1 MKRVLAIASLIVLS
15 GCSVAM
21 ASKTKGVTLETS
33 QACKSRSC
41 FLALRD
47 VQVMTSTP
55 GADGT
60 LTETYKVLLKKGS
73 AGRAVMHGIL
83 DVFTLGAWEV
93 AATPIEGSATKDKFV
108 IVTALFD
115 KDGRVIET
123 AVGDRIPHMAA
134 APIDST
140 QPLKPVVATT
150 ATADAAGTPTATS
163 AATDGQTASTAVA
176 TTMPSSAATGGS
188 DQATTTT
195 AGASSI
201 PPAQSVADQPSGS
214 STQALAPAK

>member
-1 MKRVLAIASLIVLS
+1 MKRILAITSLIILS

-47 VQVMTSTP
+47 VKVMTSTP
-55 GADGT
+55 GSDGT

-73 AGRAVMHGIL
+73 AGRAVMHGIF
-83 DVFTLGAWEV
+83 DVFTAGLWEV

-108 IVTALFD
+108 IITALFD
-115 KDGRVIET
+115 KDGRVMEM

-134 APIDST
+134 APINSD
-140 QPLKPVVATT
+140 QPLTPVA
-150 ATADAAGTPTATS
+150 
-163 AATDGQTASTAVA
+163 ASTAVPA
-176 TTMPSSAATGGS
+176 TAAAETSTTAAADGHTANAAATSAPTTAEAASTGG
-188 DQATTTT
+188 
-195 AGASSI
+195 AGASANQ
-201 PPAQSVADQPSGS
+201 PADS
-214 STQALAPAK
+214 STQALAPTQ